1 MEALQDDLGALNDL
15 ATGHEVLEKHG
26 LAEHPARASVVSHA
40 DKEALIEKAQAS
52 LDDLLDAKRFWR

>member
-1 MEALQDDLGALNDL
+1 
-15 ATGHEVLEKHG
+15 
-26 LAEHPARASVVSHA
+26 VVSHA